1 MVLAADLLVILLK
14 SKGGRD
20 LAFVYHHCI
29 IINKV
34 GALWDIHCFSF
45 CILFFVGFV
54 SHYFSETTRI
64 SSASPRKS
72 SSVSSKSAKN
82 CGYGVV
88 VILVFVFIVV
98 LLIIIY
104 CCCCILMEFRRKKGR
119 NLFSVFLRR
128 FTNKSHRH
136 VTDTVIKVGGTSIP
150 TESEVK
156 IGNTTRTRYIQQLQ
170 LVKLLSPSHD
180 KNISNV

>member
-1 MVLAADLLVILLK
+1 MPRCKKIGYNFKLQKPLNQRGGGTSLSSITTVLLSTKLEHYGTYIVLV
-14 SKGGRD
+14 
-20 LAFVYHHCI
+20 FVFYFLS
-29 IINKV
+29 V
-34 GALWDIHCFSF
+34 VV
-45 CILFFVGFV
+45 VGF

-150 TESEVK
+150 TESEVIKATYIEVPRLRK
-156 IGNTTRTRYIQQLQ
+156 IEE
-170 LVKLLSPSHD
+170 
-180 KNISNV
+180 

>member
-1 MVLAADLLVILLK
+1 MVVVDKSKPPKFYRNFFIDSSWKFFFKSL

-34 GALWDIHCFSF
+34 GALWEDIHCFSF
-45 CILFFVGFV
+45 CILFFVRVVVGF

-72 SSVSSKSAKN
+72 SSVSSKSAKK

-98 LLIIIY
+98 LLKTIIY
-104 CCCCILMEFRRKKGR
+104 CCCIYFDGIPKKKRKKFVFSFFKKVYQQVPPTCHGR
-119 NLFSVFLRR
+119 TQRR
-128 FTNKSHRH
+128 
-136 VTDTVIKVGGTSIP
+136 
-150 TESEVK
+150 
-156 IGNTTRTRYIQQLQ
+156 
-170 LVKLLSPSHD
+170 
-180 KNISNV
+180 